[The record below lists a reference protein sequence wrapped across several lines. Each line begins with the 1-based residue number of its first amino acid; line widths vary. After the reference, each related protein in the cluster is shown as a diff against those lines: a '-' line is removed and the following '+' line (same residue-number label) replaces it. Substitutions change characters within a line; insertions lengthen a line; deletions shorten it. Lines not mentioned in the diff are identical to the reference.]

1 MQSDVPGA
9 NVGNIVRCKFR
20 KGKGMIDTY
29 FEDCF
34 CEDGEYYEP
43 SEAEAK
49 MQEIT
54 DMLKGAVKQ
63 EIKDELE
70 RLRKENAEL
79 RQYKDK
85 FQENNEK
92 VGQELRN
99 LRFEKEKL
107 ERTVKQARIRELLG
121 EYIVAGWVVQRVY
134 SEKPKC
140 DKCNEKRELVY
151 YSPRGKEMRES
162 CECSESTLS
171 YRVQTTE
178 LIRVEIRKEWDSIK
192 WCRTY
197 FTAPTIWKDGKEV
210 EDSIERT
217 SHVYNDEAFEKIAE
231 SYLATRYVFLDEEK
245 CKEFCE
251 YLNKK

>member
-1 MQSDVPGA
+1 M
-9 NVGNIVRCKFR
+9 
-20 KGKGMIDTY
+20 DTC
-29 FEDCF
+29 FEDYF

-49 MQEIT
+49 MREIT

-99 LRFEKEKL
+99 LRFEREKL

-134 SEKPKC
+134 NEKPKC
-140 DKCNEKRELVY
+140 DKCNERRELVY
-151 YSPRGKEMRES
+151 FSPRGKEMRES
-162 CECSESTLS
+162 CECSETTVS

-178 LIRVEIRKEWDSIK
+178 LIGIETHKEWGSIK
-192 WCRTY
+192 WRRTY
-197 FTAPTIWKDGKEV
+197 YTAPTIWKDGSEF
-210 EDSIERT
+210 EDSIERI
-217 SHVYNDEAFEKIAE
+217 SRVYSDETNEKFEDIDNSYVATKI
-231 SYLATRYVFLDEEK
+231 VFLNEAK
-245 CKEFCE
+245 CQEFCD
-251 YLNKK
+251 YLNNKEKEKEK